1 MAQPLLTF
9 DQALAHLRCEPDQVD
24 ASDLALKMSAA
35 EQLACEHMGRSIY
48 ATPADLAAAV
58 LDGTAGTG
66 PMVCTDLMRAAM
78 LLILGHLW
86 ANREDVVTGTTS
98 TALDQGSR
106 ALLATYRSGMGV

>member
-86 ANREDVVTGTTS
+86 ANREDVVVGAS
-98 TALDQGSR
+98 VAELPGGAL
-106 ALLATYRSGMGV
+106 ALLHPYRTGLGV

>member
-86 ANREDVVTGTTS
+86 ANREDVVTGTIS

-106 ALLATYRSGMGV
+106 ALLATYHNNIKI